1 MQMVIQ
7 TLIIIVIYF
16 CLFSTTRVEVCSL
29 LLAHGADPTLLNCHS
44 KAAVDAAPTKELQD
58 KLSCMFS
65 FLFEWSLSTV
75 TAKINIRYIVW
86 YRSHSKNS
94 FWTEIKMFDASI
106 EVSWEM
112 KCMGRR
118 KENNYASAIM
128 SFSWCVLLLTIAINL
143 NHWMR
148 NCSILLW

>member
-1 MQMVIQ
+1 MVIQ

-75 TAKINIRYIVW
+75 TAKINIRYNVW

-94 FWTEIKMFDASI
+94 FWTEIKNKCSMLPLKFLGKWNA
-106 EVSWEM
+106 WEGE
-112 KCMGRR
+112 K
-118 KENNYASAIM
+118 KIIM
-128 SFSWCVLLLTIAINL
+128 PVLSC
-143 NHWMR
+143 HFHGVYSYWP
-148 NCSILLW
+148 